1 MPTWPSSLPACP
13 VNRSLSWAPVPNV
26 VETPNDVGDVIVRR
40 RFTGTT
46 IIESG
51 MLVLT
56 QAQCQ
61 TLFEFWGADCAQGAV
76 AFQMVSWRDQ
86 ITRDYQFMG
95 TAPPQ
100 FAAMSTR
107 FSCNLQLRYTI
118 TLPGDGVGM
127 RSLLRRPGAKP
138 V

>member
-1 MPTWPSSLPACP
+1 
-13 VNRSLSWAPVPNV
+13 
-26 VETPNDVGDVIVRR
+26 
-40 RFTGTT
+40 
-46 IIESG
+46 
-51 MLVLT
+51 
-56 QAQCQ
+56 
-61 TLFEFWGADCAQGAV
+61 
-76 AFQMVSWRDQ
+76 MVSWRDQ